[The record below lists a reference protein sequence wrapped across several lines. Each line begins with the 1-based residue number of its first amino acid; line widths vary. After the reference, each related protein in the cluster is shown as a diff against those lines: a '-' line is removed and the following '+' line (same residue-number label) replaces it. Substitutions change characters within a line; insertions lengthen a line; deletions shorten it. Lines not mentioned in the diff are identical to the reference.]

1 VTRDGREFTH
11 REHVNRGAA
20 ERPLSGAE
28 IAAKFMTNTERAVP
42 RARAEK
48 ILALLLKLE
57 QAPSAKAV
65 ARELAAAE

>member
-1 VTRDGREFTH
+1 M
-11 REHVNRGAA
+11 A
-20 ERPLSGAE
+20 
-28 IAAKFMTNTERAVP
+28 NTERAVP